1 MKKLKEA
8 NLCITAGA
16 MAILLCVLAVMPVYG
31 MTPIVPY
38 GAVPHFALY
47 PAGGQSPLAVKSLD
61 VTWQIEDLP
70 VRFAYRDTTQYASFL
85 EYQPRVQAT
94 YVFENPTDRIVTQ
107 GFYLAATLPPEY
119 AEWESVSV
127 ASQLLE
133 QYSITL
139 DGKTVEPKVR
149 YSYVYEAQECYR
161 YAVYENDDT
170 VQTLLARAVERLE
183 GEALPAD
190 TPVTVYSYVPAKE
203 LKQNGGS
210 EMLECRV
217 QVEEGAPLV
226 LIPEMFGS
234 AVEQDAKSGKSYV
247 TLAGYISYGEVVDV
261 YAIGEGEVTVDLWKV
276 GRVRGQEDMI
286 LHGTNKTTLGAL
298 AMQEYDPSS
307 GISQKDWYSAVSAEL
322 QDRRIEQSNVI
333 SDYEGNGW
341 NVKEQLQP
349 MIYYEVEIAPHTT
362 VQNTVELLAYPWQ
375 LPSDNSR
382 GTLGVWTFVPPVPGA
397 FASVG
402 QIELHVHT
410 SLYMSEVSN
419 YHTHKIEEYVQTEQ
433 GYSMS
438 ISPDVP
444 IVRFALS
451 SKSNYGTL
459 SMMINEIWGYLS
471 IALMLLVFVGIPGG
485 MISLIILLCECKS
498 RQKREERKQA
508 AKIENPSE

>member
-1 MKKLKEA
+1 MKKFKKI

-16 MAILLCVLAVMPVYG
+16 MAFLLCVLAVMPVYG
-31 MTPIVPY
+31 MTPIEPY
-38 GAVPHFALY
+38 GAVPHFSLY
-47 PAGGQSPLAVKSLD
+47 PAGGSSPLAVKSLD
-61 VTWQIEDLP
+61 VTWQIDSLP
-70 VRFAYRDTTQYASFL
+70 PDWDYRDATQYASFL
-85 EYQPRVQAT
+85 EYQPRVRAT
-94 YVFENPTDRIVTQ
+94 YVFENPTDRTVTQ
-107 GFYLAATLPPEY
+107 GFYLPATLPPEY

-183 GEALPAD
+183 GEAFPAD

-217 QVEEGAPLV
+217 QVEEGDPLV
-226 LIPEMFGS
+226 FIPHMWGHE
-234 AVEQDAKSGKSYV
+234 VKKDVLSGASYV
-247 TLAGYISYGEVVDV
+247 PMGGYVSYGDV
-261 YAIGEGEVTVDLWKV
+261 INVYVIGEGEIEIGEWKV
-276 GRVRGQEDMI
+276 GRIRGQEDMV

-382 GTLGVWTFVPPVPGA
+382 GTMGIWTFVPPVPGA

>member
-1 MKKLKEA
+1 M
-8 NLCITAGA
+8 
-16 MAILLCVLAVMPVYG
+16 
-31 MTPIVPY
+31 
-38 GAVPHFALY
+38 PHFALY

-61 VTWQIEDLP
+61 ITWQIEDLP

-94 YVFENPTDRIVTQ
+94 YVFENPTDQPIKQ
-107 GFYLAATLPPEY
+107 GLYMPATLPPEY

-217 QVEEGAPLV
+217 QVEEGDPLV
-226 LIPEMFGS
+226 FIPHMWGHE
-234 AVEQDAKSGKSYV
+234 VKKDVLSGASYV
-247 TLAGYISYGEVVDV
+247 PMGGYVSYGDV
-261 YAIGEGEVTVDLWKV
+261 INVYVIGEGEIEIGEWKV
-276 GRVRGQEDMI
+276 GRIRGQEDMV

-382 GTLGVWTFVPPVPGA
+382 GTMGIWTFVPPVPGA